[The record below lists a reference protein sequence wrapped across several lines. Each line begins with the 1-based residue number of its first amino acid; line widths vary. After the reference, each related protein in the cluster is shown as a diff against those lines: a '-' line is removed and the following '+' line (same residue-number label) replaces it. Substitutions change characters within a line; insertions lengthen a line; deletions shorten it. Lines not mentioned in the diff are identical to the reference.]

1 MANTIHFSKLMEQSD
16 DIFELVLLASKRA
29 KQINALRMAKY
40 PLPTISRRTEEEDY
54 EETPPEYS
62 VDWDGME
69 KATTLGLNELL
80 GGNVNFKRVVVEKK
94 VVAPETEE
102 L

>member
-1 MANTIHFSKLMEQSD
+1 MANTIHISKLMKQSD

-40 PLPTISRRTEEEDY
+40 PLPTISKRTEEEDY

-69 KATTLGLNELL
+69 KATTIGLNELL
-80 GGNVNFKRVVVEKK
+80 DGQIIYKRVVAEKK
-94 VVAPETEE
+94 EVTPETDKF
-102 L
+102 

>member
-1 MANTIHFSKLMEQSD
+1 MANTIHISKLMKQSD
-16 DIFELVLLASKRA
+16 DIFELVLLAAKRA

-40 PLPTISRRTEEEDY
+40 PLPTISRRSDEEDY

-62 VDWDGME
+62 VDWDSME

-80 GGNVNFKRVVVEKK
+80 EGQVNYKRVSTEKK
-94 VVAPETEE
+94 EVTPETDEF
-102 L
+102 

>member
-1 MANTIHFSKLMEQSD
+1 MANTIHISKLMEQSD

-69 KATTLGLNELL
+69 KATTIGLNELL
-80 GGNVNFKRVVVEKK
+80 EGEVNFKRVNIDKKEKSS
-94 VVAPETEE
+94 ETEE

>member
-1 MANTIHFSKLMEQSD
+1 MQQSD
-16 DIFELVLLASKRA
+16 DIFELVLLSAKRA
-29 KQINALRMAKY
+29 RQINALRMAKY
-40 PLPTISRRTEEEDY
+40 PLPTISKRTEEEDY

-80 GGNVNFKRVVVEKK
+80 EGDVNFRRESIKDEGP
-94 VVAPETEE
+94 APEAEE